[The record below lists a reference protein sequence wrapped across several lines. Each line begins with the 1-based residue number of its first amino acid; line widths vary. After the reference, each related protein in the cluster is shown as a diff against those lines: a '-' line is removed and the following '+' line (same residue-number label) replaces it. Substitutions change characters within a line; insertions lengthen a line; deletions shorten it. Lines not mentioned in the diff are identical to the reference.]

1 MLRFQDANHLE
12 QILSYMEG
20 EYESWNDAFESQWGH
35 LNEDAYNAKI
45 EELSF
50 DENKTLRDF
59 EILLR
64 HNSLRTKV
72 YIEEDTWLNNETLDL
87 ATDPENKTAF
97 EDDFLRTVLNNQGEI
112 RIKDSI
118 YIEKPFSQYARTRP
132 VIPEAAIFFRIKAT
146 ETALLQTIRSKS
158 LLIGT
163 DFRSS
168 VRDGIGFLYGK
179 ATIIGTTSYTEG
191 VEKSAKFNCTAWK
204 RNTKKLEY
212 DFDNTTQKFK
222 KQYKIVASLRSYF
235 FVPRI
240 AAKTVS
246 YTRKNN
252 GGWKR
257 LSTRLIASFSGILYD
272 NNCSLSTPIP
282 PRRKE
287 KYRKRVGVNIN
298 GNFGSIILQVVNSK
312 NPYDIDSYHYCNGQ
326 QQVWGVH

>member
-118 YIEKPFSQYARTRP
+118 YIEKPYNAVPRTNP
-132 VIPEAAIFFRIKAT
+132 ATPNAAIFFRIKAT
-146 ETALLQTIRSKS
+146 ETTLLQTIRSKS
-158 LLIGT
+158 LLIGK
-163 DFRSS
+163 DFTSS
-168 VRDGIGFLYGK
+168 VRDGTGFLYGK
-179 ATIIGTTSYTEG
+179 ATIIGNTFYTEG
-191 VEKSAKFNCTAWK
+191 VEKSAKFNCIPWK
-204 RNTKKLEY
+204 RNARILPYENGNKA
-212 DFDNTTQKFK
+212 
-222 KQYKIVASLRSYF
+222 YKIVASLRSYF

-246 YTRKNN
+246 YKKSN
-252 GGWKR
+252 GKWKR

-326 QQVWGVH
+326 QQIWGVH